1 MLQPE
6 RWRQIEELYHKA
18 CALKG
23 QERAA
28 FLKKACA
35 HDAGLQ
41 QELESLL
48 ASGDEAESFIEA
60 PALDYA
66 ARELAKAKEE
76 AAGREEADAWAG
88 RMVSHYRVQ
97 EKLGGGGMGV
107 IYKAEDTKLKRTVAL
122 KFLPEE
128 LSKNRQNLERF
139 QREAQAASALNHPN
153 ICTIHA
159 IEEHEGQPFIDMEYL
174 EGQTLRQR
182 LSSGA
187 LKTDEVLDLGI
198 QIADGLEAAHAKGIV
213 HRDIKPANIFVTDR
227 GQAKILDFG
236 LAKLA
241 PAGARSASPIDGGDA
256 AATAVTA
263 GDESLT
269 GAGMVMGTVEY
280 MSPEQVLAKEVDARS
295 DLFSVGLVLYEMAT
309 GRRAFAGDAVGMIF
323 DSILHAAPVPPLRLN
338 PGLPAEFERIISKA
352 LEKDPR
358 PRYQTA
364 AELKADLQ
372 RLKSK
377 TAGAV
382 GMWLPLPWW
391 ARQVAALPRRWVLAL
406 GAAALVACL
415 ALLVGL
421 DVAGLRD
428 RLLTALRAP
437 HGVPTPQVES
447 VAVLPLETLSRNP
460 EQDRRRSIAVLGFKN
475 LSGRS
480 DQQWLSAALSEMLGT
495 EVSAGSK
502 LRTIPGEDVARMM
515 AELALP
521 DADTYAKG
529 TLTRIRANLGSDLV
543 VLGSYLAM
551 GEQGGGQIRL
561 DLRVQD
567 TLAGVTLES
576 VTAVGSQEQLLGL
589 VSKAGS
595 ALREKLGVA
604 EPEPAELGF
613 MRASLPSN
621 TEAARLYSEGIRK
634 LRLFDAGAARDLLQ
648 QAVAA
653 DPQHPQSHSA
663 LAAAWSALGYDQ
675 NARAEAEKAFQLSS
689 KLPREERLVIEGRY
703 RETTREWEKATE
715 IYRRLLVLFPDEV
728 DYGLRLAGAQ
738 VSAGKGKEALE
749 TIRALRDLPRPL
761 RDDVRID
768 LAESSAA
775 SALSDFPRQRDAAR
789 RASERG
795 EELGARLLVAG
806 GLSSQG
812 LAYWK
817 LGEPRL
823 ARAAFEQARKIY
835 RAVGDRR
842 GVADSYNNLAN
853 LLADQADRPRA
864 MTMYEEAN
872 AAYRE
877 IGNGYGVAHTLN
889 NMGLLYEEMGGLRE
903 AKASYEKALAVSRK
917 IGDKGHTAVVLDN
930 SANVLL
936 HQGNLEGAQKRFE
949 ESLALR
955 REVGELDGAATS
967 LNNLGGLAFLR
978 GDTNGARK
986 LYEESLQVTTQI
998 GYRSGM
1004 AYALYNLGEVQRI
1017 RGDLSAART
1026 KYEQSL
1032 EIRRA
1037 IGEKDAE
1044 SECKIGLAEVLIET
1058 GKPADSLS
1066 LATQAAEESHKSGAV
1081 DYEAQACA
1089 LEARALSALGKISD
1103 AGKAATAAWALARNS
1118 ENQSVRLYV
1127 MAETARVL
1135 ATSGRAT
1142 EARRLAEGAAK
1153 QAKREDLL
1161 YNQFEAELALGEIEV
1176 QSGDAARGRTRLDTL
1191 QKASSAKG
1199 FNLIARKAAEILH
1212 Q

>member
-18 CALKG
+18 RALEG
-23 QERAA
+23 QERLA
-28 FLKKACA
+28 FLKKVCE

-48 ASGDEAESFIEA
+48 ASGDEAESFIET
-60 PALDYA
+60 PALDFA

-76 AAGREEADAWAG
+76 AAGHRETDAWAG

-97 EKLGGGGMGV
+97 EKLGRGGMGV
-107 IYKAEDTKLKRTVAL
+107 VYKAEDTELGRLVAL
-122 KFLPEE
+122 KFMPTE
-128 LSKNRQNLERF
+128 LAQDRKFIERF
-139 QREAQAASALNHPN
+139 RREARAASALDHPN
-153 ICTIHA
+153 ICMVHEIG
-159 IEEHEGQPFIDMEYL
+159 EHEGQPFIVMEYL
-174 EGQTLRQR
+174 EGETVMRHINGQP
-182 LSSGA
+182 
-187 LKTDEVLDLGI
+187 LKTEELLDLSI
-198 QIADGLEAAHAKGIV
+198 QIADALEAAHSKGVI
-213 HRDIKPANIFVTDR
+213 HRDIKPANIFVTSR
-227 GQAKILDFG
+227 GEAKILDFG
-236 LAKLA
+236 LAKRVPTLA
-241 PAGARSASPIDGGDA
+241 KQWTTQGGQRVG
-256 AATAVTA
+256 TSVEETI
-263 GDESLT
+263 GWDEDSLT
-269 GAGMVMGTVEY
+269 SAGLTMGTFEY
-280 MSPEQVLAKEVDARS
+280 MSPEQVRGDALDGRT
-295 DLFSVGLVLYEMAT
+295 DIFSFGAVLYEMAT
-309 GRRAFAGDAVGMIF
+309 GRRAFSGASAGAV
-323 DSILHAAPVPPLRLN
+323 LNAVLTRTPPSPREVNPSLS
-338 PGLPAEFERIISKA
+338 PGLEEIINKTLA
-352 LEKDPR
+352 KDR
-358 PRYQTA
+358 VLRYQTA
-364 AELKADLQ
+364 SDLKTDLV
-372 RLKSK
+372 
-377 TAGAV
+377 AV
-382 GMWLPLPWW
+382 GAGRVPAHGRLRGAPLSSRRAIPL
-391 ARQVAALPRRWVLAL
+391 AAATVIALLAL
-406 GAAALVACL
+406 ML
-415 ALLVGL
+415 GL
-421 DVAGLRD
+421 NIAGLRD
-428 RLLTALRAP
+428 RLRTALGAR

-447 VAVLPLETLSRNP
+447 VAVPLPENLSRDP

-475 LSGRS
+475 LSGRN
-480 DQQWLSAALSEMLGT
+480 DQLWLSSALSEMLGT
-495 EVSAGSK
+495 ELSAGSK
-502 LRTIPGEDVARMM
+502 LRTIPGEDVARMR

-521 DADTYAKG
+521 DADTYARG

-543 VLGSYLAM
+543 VLGSYLVM

-561 DLRVQD
+561 DLRLQD
-567 TLAGVTLES
+567 TLAGVTLAS
-576 VTAVGSQEQLLGL
+576 FAAVGSQEQLLGL

-595 ALREKLGVA
+595 ALREKLGVGA
-604 EPEPAELGF
+604 PEPAELGIV
-613 MRASLPSN
+613 RASLPSN
-621 TEAARLYSEGIRK
+621 TEAERLYSEGIRK
-634 LRLFDAGAARDLLQ
+634 LRFFDAGAARDLLQ

-703 RETTREWEKATE
+703 RETTREWGKAAE

-795 EELGARLLVAG
+795 EKLGARLLAAG

-823 ARAAFEQARKIY
+823 ARMAFEQARKIY

-872 AAYRE
+872 AAYGE

-889 NMGLLYEEMGGLRE
+889 NIGLLYEEMGSLRE

-936 HQGNLEGAQKRFE
+936 HQGDLEGAQKRFK

-955 REVGELDGAATS
+955 REIGDLDGAATS
-967 LNNLGGLAFLR
+967 LNNLGGLAFLG
-978 GDTNGARK
+978 GDINGARK

-1004 AYALYNLGEVQRI
+1004 AYALYNLGEVLRI
-1017 RGDLSAART
+1017 SGNLSAART

-1037 IGEKDAE
+1037 IGEKGAE
-1044 SECKIGLAEVLIET
+1044 SECQIGLAEVLIET

-1066 LATQAAEESHKSGAV
+1066 LATQASEESHKSGAV

-1089 LEARALSALGKISD
+1089 LEARALLAQGKISD
-1103 AGKAATAAWALARNS
+1103 AGKAADAAWTIARNS
-1118 ENQSVRLYV
+1118 EDQSVRLYV

-1135 ATSGRAT
+1135 ASSGRAT

-1153 QAKREDLL
+1153 QAKREGLL
-1161 YNQFEAELALGEIEV
+1161 YNQFEAELALGGIEV

-1212 Q
+1212 